1 MVPIWG
7 NWTDLCARDN
17 SLQEPQTMHY
27 LLEGY
32 CAGTNLG
39 AINKSVNCRS
49 QNKYCENG
57 TCVTIPTVGFILV
70 KSTPSGAKLSYKN
83 NTSTTW
89 ITNINGQI
97 PTTPWL
103 FKNFKQGIYY
113 VNISKQGYMDI
124 IETVNVTAGNTSVI
138 NKTLLINKP
147 LGTIFVTNTSY
158 NGNLSGIAGADAKCM
173 ARAQAGG
180 LVGTWVALLS
190 NSTLNMTNRISDR
203 VYQRMDGKIIAN
215 NKLDLFDGS
224 IQNAIGQN
232 EFGLGRGVF
241 PLDLVVHTGS
251 TIQGTKAANAN
262 CNNWI
267 SSNSSVSS
275 YQGKS
280 SQTNYEWDNWGGNGC
295 NLNASL
301 YCVRVS

>member
-1 MVPIWG
+1 
-7 NWTDLCARDN
+7 
-17 SLQEPQTMHY
+17 
-27 LLEGY
+27 
-32 CAGTNLG
+32 
-39 AINKSVNCRS
+39 
-49 QNKYCENG
+49 
-57 TCVTIPTVGFILV
+57 
-70 KSTPSGAKLSYKN
+70 
-83 NTSTTW
+83 
-89 ITNINGQI
+89 
-97 PTTPWL
+97 
-103 FKNFKQGIYY
+103 
-113 VNISKQGYMDI
+113 MDI

-138 NKTLLINKP
+138 NKTLLINKT

-158 NGNLSGIAGADAKCM
+158 NGNLGGIVGADAKCM
-173 ARAQAGG
+173 ARAQAGR
-180 LVGTWVALLS
+180 LAGTWVALLS

-215 NKLDLFDGS
+215 NKADLFDGS

-232 EFGLGRGVF
+232 EFGSGIGVF

-267 SSNSSVSS
+267 SSSSSVSS

-280 SQTNYEWDNWGGNGC
+280 SQTNYQWDSWGGNGC

-301 YCVRVS
+301 YCMRVS